1 MTLAGICITMNEKRK
16 NPAINQKSEDANNSL
31 PLSESIDKT
40 EANQQHL
47 LREAF
52 QHYIPRKYLPIQNDI
67 LLPSS
72 ETTIENVPLD
82 YREEPLLDQQE
93 TKDSEHLKKY
103 NPAQITEIISSSTA
117 TIKKLVEVNEGL
129 KLHIFETISSLEAQL
144 EKEKSYSA
152 QIRRELENTRIE
164 YHKDTQKNAA
174 RIKELEQMISA
185 LNERLKQTMG
195 QIDNA
200 VKWFDNI
207 KGQINSDLLEAMDR
221 AKRILK

>member
-1 MTLAGICITMNEKRK
+1 MANLKYKVQIETKKICRNSI
-16 NPAINQKSEDANNSL
+16 INQ
-31 PLSESIDKT
+31 LSIGY
-40 EANQQHL
+40 QFL
-47 LREAF
+47 
-52 QHYIPRKYLPIQNDI
+52 
-67 LLPSS
+67 
-72 ETTIENVPLD
+72 NVG
-82 YREEPLLDQQE
+82 
-93 TKDSEHLKKY
+93 TAVSEHLKKY

-117 TIKKLVEVNEGL
+117 TIKKLIEVNEGL